1 MTCCVAAIA
10 NEGSAII
17 LVSNKMIDA
26 STAQGGSPGVI
37 KGEAIHKDWWALFA
51 GDVSLA
57 GGIFSRLKANF
68 PSGGLSTYDV
78 SDALS
83 TALFERW
90 QSDTERAYLRKEGY
104 SSDTFRDEA
113 PKKMPANIYNELRER
128 RLRHTLKAEIIVAG
142 FDERGVGHI
151 LSCHGF
157 VGPDQFVPANH
168 DTAGYF
174 AIGSGARGA
183 LWMMSYR
190 DVGPQ
195 MKRRDV
201 AYYSVEGKYYGE
213 LSSDV
218 HEATDLVIIRP
229 NKKAFCVSTVVVDEA
244 IIPICRKLRP
254 GELNKKYRRKIRR
267 KVRGVR
273 MAAFGD
279 KGVPPTANPRSGPSV
294 ATETGQIDSRTKVP
308 SP

>member
-10 NEGSAII
+10 NSGNAII
-17 LVSNKMIDA
+17 LVSNKMIGT
-26 STAQGGSPGVI
+26 STIHGGPPGVI
-37 KGEAIHKDWWALFA
+37 KGEAIHKDWWALFS
-51 GDVSLA
+51 GEVSLA
-57 GGIFSRLKANF
+57 GGIFSRLRGNF
-68 PSGGLSTYDV
+68 PSGAVSIYDA

-83 TALFERW
+83 TTLFERW

-104 SSDTFRDEA
+104 TSDTFRDEA
-113 PKKMPANIYNELRER
+113 PKKMPESIYNDLRER

-142 FDERGVGHI
+142 FDEQGVGHI
-151 LSCHGF
+151 LSCNGF

-183 LWMMSYR
+183 MWMMSYR

-201 AYYSVEGKYYGE
+201 AYYAVEGKYYGE
-213 LSSDV
+213 LGSDV
-218 HEATDLVIIRP
+218 HESTDLVIIRP
-229 NKKAFCVSTVVVDEA
+229 NEKAFCVSTLVVDEA

-254 GELNKKYRRKIRR
+254 GKLNKKYRRKLRR
-267 KVRGVR
+267 KVRGIR
-273 MAAFGD
+273 IHAFP
-279 KGVPPTANPRSGPSV
+279 K
-294 ATETGQIDSRTKVP
+294 
-308 SP
+308 